1 MEHHKEAATNT
12 VQLDNGKK
20 WKANPET
27 ITGIRNMRRL
37 TDAGIAG
44 TLQQQ
49 PLVDS
54 LQQELKTIFDKCT
67 MKGEAHEQLHQYLV
81 PLKNRL
87 DILKTGAKREET
99 LLDIRAYLETFDNYF
114 EA

>member
-1 MEHHKEAATNT
+1 MSRK
-12 VQLDNGKK
+12 
-20 WKANPET
+20 
-27 ITGIRNMRRL
+27 TGLSIV
-37 TDAGIAG
+37 
-44 TLQQQ
+44 
-49 PLVDS
+49 P
-54 LQQELKTIFDKCT
+54 

-87 DILKTGAKREET
+87 DVLKTGAKREET

>member
-1 MEHHKEAATNT
+1 
-12 VQLDNGKK
+12 
-20 WKANPET
+20 
-27 ITGIRNMRRL
+27 MRRL
-37 TDAGIAG
+37 TDAGLAG

-99 LLDIRAYLETFDNYF
+99 LLDIRDYLETFDNYF